1 MDALSDPRVLNAAA
15 NTPDNFRTELTG
27 VLAEKIISG
36 MTDEARGGDSQ
47 AAKAYEQLLDGAS
60 LREDLFD
67 DAFFEAAMA
76 EAAKRKARAD
86 REEAKRKAA
95 GQLETAYAEALDV
108 YNPERDWNDEQ
119 TVAFKLGWNH
129 AIDGKT
135 ASNLPTADVD
145 SQDVEYLRK
154 GYDAGAAWLQSDDG
168 QALLSGGGK
177 KIEGIGDRLRRIR
190 EIRRMRREQGNVG
203 LILDE
208 QIKAILKETARA
220 DVFAINPAGKTPG
233 TVRLLED
240 LRSQMLTF
248 REVVGEKY
256 NGSAGSRGPSLNEAI
271 YYWVFNG
278 EAIDYY
284 GSFNAGQEALE
295 RSIAEP
301 GAQDRIAELAEAAA
315 DYVEK
320 VSAIAGLFNG
330 SRDVESAV
338 ATLKGELQ
346 KVAPFKIGSEKS
358 GNWRYF
364 KHPFRGFMGATFED
378 GHALRYASQMEARYL
393 SDQKTESSSNSKKP
407 LRRPRFDRVKRDG
420 MKDYRGG
427 ADVTPDKM
435 RETFGFTTITIGDS
449 VTSKQRQDH
458 LNYGYDSLMDLAVRL
473 GTDPK
478 NMSFGGRLAFSIGA
492 LGHGRHAAHFSA
504 AHPIT
509 DEKGNVTG
517 YTPVINVT
525 NTKGDGTVSHEWGHA
540 LDYFL
545 REAEYGSIT
554 DSRQVP
560 YIRELVH
567 YLRIRFPQSKEAIQQ
582 RADDFLRRGSYY
594 EGMKSKGKVAM
605 AKHYLE
611 RSQAVYDRLIA
622 GRSGGDP
629 YAGVSSSSYERNAQN
644 LGKDYWANERE
655 MFARAFEAF
664 IFDTLGGTD
673 SYLVSDWVADGYVTK
688 AKGYRG
694 APYPEKRER
703 EDFNDAF
710 EQLVKDLTWK
720 DGLPQL
726 QFKKTILSKGASQ
739 AHDWTQEV
747 IDALPADDAELARQI
762 ADETAKKKSAEEA
775 ERERQI
781 RAELEEARAQLQQG
795 AEAAA
800 SGVAS
805 ELGDLSADDLS
816 DIFDEA
822 LAEEQEAQ
830 QESETDSATAEVAE
844 PSKSAG
850 DKRLIDALVKR
861 GFTTPMDWR
870 QLFGMADASYGGT
883 QAQGAYTPKD
893 AYDALEVA
901 VNTWITNTQLTI
913 RPDTK
918 SAKDARR
925 DIQALNEFDSNL
937 PTQTKRTEEQ
947 DEFQQFSTPHSHAY
961 AMAWVANL
969 ASNDVV
975 LEPSAGTGNL
985 ATMAAMAPIDG
996 LILNEF
1002 SERRAGLLASMELGP
1017 VYREN
1022 AEYLHSVLPADAHP
1036 TVVIMNPPF
1045 SATAGRVKGKRDTKV
1060 GGQHVE
1066 QALARLRPGG
1076 RLVALVGEG
1085 MAADRPAFRDWWSA
1099 IRKKYNVRAN
1109 IGISG
1114 EAYRKFGTTFD
1125 NQILVI
1131 DKTGPTKDPGA
1142 IITGKVDQ
1150 VEDLI
1155 GLLEVI
1161 RNDRTHPGQ
1170 QFPAESGGQALAG
1183 PGSLPGY
1190 VVSPATGTAGTREA
1204 PADAYGDGG
1213 ERGGD
1218 GVRDRETSAGETRG
1232 RNGDAGVAGRPGRG
1246 KADTG
1251 GSGRGE
1257 SGGRSAAGGRT
1268 DSPAADRGKGLGDI
1282 AKDAAKHGVKG
1293 VDEALTGLFELFG
1306 GKSLKSFPG
1315 GIDQDTYAKAKPH
1328 FEKAFSEFKAA
1339 GQSIKEFFRFLIR
1352 NFGAGIKPYAMAF
1365 IQEKQAELAN
1375 ADTPSTPREQDAQY
1389 EALEKAKPETANGE
1403 LTDSVFESYTPA
1415 VSLPN
1420 AKPHPGRLVESAA
1433 MAAVKAPDVSYVPS
1447 LPRSLVEDGQIS
1459 DAQIEQIILAGA
1471 AHQQVLPDGKR
1482 RGYFIGDGTGVG
1494 KAREIVGI
1502 MYDNMR
1508 QGRKR
1513 HIWVTK
1519 NDKLLKQAI
1528 KDWSRVTGQDGN
1540 VVIKSLK
1547 NWKPGDKIAMDE
1559 GVLFVTYGTLIGG
1572 QRGAKKTGTTE
1583 KADGKSRLEQILEW
1597 AGADFD
1603 GVVAFDEAHAMKQS
1617 VEVKGARGK
1626 MKQSQT
1632 AASGIELQDKIPDAR
1647 IVYVSATGA
1656 TEVYNLG
1663 YATRLGL
1670 WGDGT
1675 SFANAPDFV
1684 SKVDAGGVA
1693 SMELVAQN
1701 LKSMGLY
1708 GARSLSYDDVT
1719 YGQLKHDLSNDQL
1732 DTYDTIARSWQVILN
1747 NIGVALAVTDAEGS
1761 RAKMNAMSAF
1771 WGSHQRF
1778 FNQVLTSMQMP
1789 SLLNDIDE
1797 QVGQG
1802 HAVVLQLVNTNE
1814 AQTERAV
1821 AQQAAKGAD
1830 IDDLDIT
1837 PRQIVMQY
1845 LENSFPTTQYEEYT
1859 DDEGNTKKRVALD
1872 SNGNPIQNA
1881 EAVALRDKMLDDLS
1895 LISIPEGALDQIIN
1909 HFGPSKVA
1917 EITGRSRRFVR
1928 TRDGKL
1934 KEERRNKSAV
1944 DADSSAFMDDR
1955 KQILVF
1961 SDAGGTGQDFHAD
1974 LDRKNQRKRV
1984 HYLVQPG
1991 WRADAAVQGFGR
2003 THRSNQKQAPHYVLV
2018 TTNLKGHLRFVSSI
2032 ARRLDQLGALTKGQR
2047 QTGSQGIFTAEHNLE
2062 TPYSGEA
2069 LYNYVKSLRS
2079 QGEQTVGVSLET
2091 FEETMGLK
2099 VRDNEGNITVSTI
2112 PTIGQFLNRLLSL
2125 EVGLQNEVFDGFFQ
2139 ALQEVVDYH
2148 VEAGDFDSGI
2158 ENIEAQSVEI
2168 ADEQVAHTDE
2178 RTGAQTT
2185 YFALNLTDPTN
2196 PMSWAELLD
2205 TLEQTKSLG
2214 DVFFARNTRSGR
2226 VYAFRK
2232 TVDRTDRKTGKVVQQ
2247 YRRLYPGGWNTID
2260 KQAVIQY
2267 EYGDGRR
2274 QFKPTW
2280 EPLTMQEAAEPWQKD
2295 YEDTPKTKTH
2305 KVHMITGAIL
2315 PVWDR
2320 FGDSLMK
2327 VKRAQTDDGR
2337 RLIGVTLPTDS
2348 VDDVLKRLGVAKSGE
2363 QLTTDQMF
2371 SAIKQGSTLKLVNG
2385 WSIKAARVADEQRIE
2400 LVMPTYEKSK
2410 WMNILRDKGIF
2421 SERINFDM
2429 RLFIPTN
2436 RAASILA
2443 DLTKSYPVSEIM
2455 GDKAAFSRSPAPEA
2469 STPLDVGTVKQIA
2482 DKIVGAGGLSGGV
2495 RVYTVATEQ
2504 DLPPDIIEQAR
2515 KEGALGQVVAVH
2527 RGRDIYLV
2535 ADRHTSAAQVE
2546 ESILHEGSHYG
2557 AQQLLGGDKQKAY
2570 RKLWFTLGG
2579 VKGLRELGAK
2589 LGFKMDSYIDTAADL
2604 LQKGQMTT
2612 DQRATYLVDEF
2623 LAHAQGQ
2630 KAYESLPAKAAR
2642 AIREFWGAIKA
2653 MLRSGGFAELPN
2665 YTESDLAYLLRNI
2678 HKAARGRP
2686 VSVTGMRQAM
2696 FMRAD
2701 QSEIT
2706 PTRDPE
2712 NPDIRFSRTIAE
2724 NAEAIR
2730 EASTQTLKEKGGAL
2744 WDSLKEATAGPL
2756 GYLPNVQDYLKRRY
2770 LTLGRIAEIDEG
2782 AKAIYDA
2789 FANAG
2794 DDIPAVYEFLT
2805 SREATEN
2812 AIKSR
2817 TVRDKAVEVKAVLE
2831 DIGQQLV
2838 DRGLLSEEAFE
2849 NNRGQYLPRIYLK
2862 HLLRDQ
2868 DIALIG
2874 TGKKPSDLG
2883 YLKQRKDIPEEIRRL
2898 ILGEITDPGYLAS
2911 KGFGQQSRDIALLDW
2926 MAEIAENR
2934 DWVWQQSVVEWAPGG
2949 SSAKAER
2956 LAEQIADVKAEI
2968 KDIKAEVQDLIYGNV
2983 TTEGRTR
2990 INKLNQLVDAKR
3002 AEIAGLRREMRKAG
3016 AGPRKVTPFWL
3027 MAEAERLRA
3036 QSHYLDVDDAAASR
3050 TLADRMEEA
3059 GRSAMDAMDA
3069 DKIPDDFKQMP
3080 NSPRYGALR
3089 GLIVRKEIYNDVVGT
3104 LRITTG
3110 DESFAERILGHGGL
3124 ATKATQLWK
3133 WSKVAANPPA
3143 QIRNFVSNGVLLHL
3157 SGVPFHKVP
3166 LRVIQAVKQ
3175 IRAKAQG
3182 RPASEWKHYDVAR
3195 RYGVTESTFSAQ
3207 ELLRMERDLLALEAR
3222 NANKISLATL
3232 KHLAGIVMDKTGDW
3246 YQFAEALFKTAK
3258 IIDAMERQNLSE
3270 GDAAIEAQKWLF
3282 DYSLVGPSTR
3292 YLRNAP
3298 VGMPFLTFQLK
3309 ALPRMLEVAR
3319 TAPWRF
3325 LPYVLTSLVAGMAD
3339 VDDDDVKALQKALP
3353 EWLQS
3358 RGHAYVLPVKDDDG
3372 RWQAM
3377 DFGYF
3382 LPWTMWTSLVT
3393 ETSKGE
3399 LGDAMM
3405 TSGMLGGPL
3414 PDMIAAI
3421 QTNRDPF
3428 TGRDII
3434 NEADPPATQA
3444 MSMLTYLWSMAMPTW
3459 LTNYGAGGHLW
3470 RALEG
3475 EVDRQGLPKTT
3486 VGQAGLRMFGVNL
3499 YPIDPEVSRAQ
3510 NLRHMRFEIS
3520 EINRRMRQQLRS
3532 PSLTADDRQE
3542 IRDEYMALIKRRMEQ
3557 MAKYAAE
3564 SKVHPNLR
3572 RAQ

>member
-1 MDALSDPRVLNAAA
+1 GEAIRQGVDTTSEDGFVRGYHLSGDEFVILAQSTGMAERAAQLAQQAGQSAVLEYTSPDGTKITKTGVEFSYGIGQDIKTADEALQRNKAERERLGLRAARGAVPAGVVTQPAEGGQAEVQGVEEVAEAENPKWDTQTVQTAVYMDALSDPRVLNAAA

-1183 PGSLPGY
+1183 QGSLPGFA
-1190 VVSPATGTAGTREA
+1190 VPDSTGPARGGE
-1204 PADAYGDGG
+1204 PADAGAYGDGR

-1218 GVRDRETSAGETRG
+1218 AVRDREAAAGQTG
-1232 RNGDAGVAGRPGRG
+1232 RSDADVGVAGRPGRG
-1246 KADTG
+1246 GAVYGRPGRG
-1251 GSGRGE
+1251 GSG
-1257 SGGRSAAGGRT
+1257 SGRTAGGRAT
-1268 DSPAADRGKGLGDI
+1268 VSDADRGKGLGDI

-1315 GIDQDTYAKAKPH
+1315 GIDQDTYSRAKPH
-1328 FEKAFSEFKAA
+1328 FEKAFAEFKAA

-1389 EALEKAKPETANGE
+1389 EALE
-1403 LTDSVFESYTPA
+1403 
-1415 VSLPN
+1415 
-1420 AKPHPGRLVESAA
+1420 
-1433 MAAVKAPDVSYVPS
+1433 
-1447 LPRSLVEDGQIS
+1447 
-1459 DAQIEQIILAGA
+1459 
-1471 AHQQVLPDGKR
+1471 
-1482 RGYFIGDGTGVG
+1482 
-1494 KAREIVGI
+1494 
-1502 MYDNMR
+1502 
-1508 QGRKR
+1508 
-1513 HIWVTK
+1513 
-1519 NDKLLKQAI
+1519 
-1528 KDWSRVTGQDGN
+1528 
-1540 VVIKSLK
+1540 
-1547 NWKPGDKIAMDE
+1547 
-1559 GVLFVTYGTLIGG
+1559 
-1572 QRGAKKTGTTE
+1572 
-1583 KADGKSRLEQILEW
+1583 
-1597 AGADFD
+1597 
-1603 GVVAFDEAHAMKQS
+1603 
-1617 VEVKGARGK
+1617 
-1626 MKQSQT
+1626 
-1632 AASGIELQDKIPDAR
+1632 
-1647 IVYVSATGA
+1647 
-1656 TEVYNLG
+1656 
-1663 YATRLGL
+1663 
-1670 WGDGT
+1670 
-1675 SFANAPDFV
+1675 
-1684 SKVDAGGVA
+1684 
-1693 SMELVAQN
+1693 
-1701 LKSMGLY
+1701 
-1708 GARSLSYDDVT
+1708 
-1719 YGQLKHDLSNDQL
+1719 
-1732 DTYDTIARSWQVILN
+1732 
-1747 NIGVALAVTDAEGS
+1747 
-1761 RAKMNAMSAF
+1761 
-1771 WGSHQRF
+1771 
-1778 FNQVLTSMQMP
+1778 
-1789 SLLNDIDE
+1789 
-1797 QVGQG
+1797 
-1802 HAVVLQLVNTNE
+1802 
-1814 AQTERAV
+1814 
-1821 AQQAAKGAD
+1821 
-1830 IDDLDIT
+1830 
-1837 PRQIVMQY
+1837 
-1845 LENSFPTTQYEEYT
+1845 
-1859 DDEGNTKKRVALD
+1859 
-1872 SNGNPIQNA
+1872 
-1881 EAVALRDKMLDDLS
+1881 
-1895 LISIPEGALDQIIN
+1895 
-1909 HFGPSKVA
+1909 
-1917 EITGRSRRFVR
+1917 
-1928 TRDGKL
+1928 
-1934 KEERRNKSAV
+1934 
-1944 DADSSAFMDDR
+1944 
-1955 KQILVF
+1955 
-1961 SDAGGTGQDFHAD
+1961 
-1974 LDRKNQRKRV
+1974 
-1984 HYLVQPG
+1984 
-1991 WRADAAVQGFGR
+1991 
-2003 THRSNQKQAPHYVLV
+2003 
-2018 TTNLKGHLRFVSSI
+2018 
-2032 ARRLDQLGALTKGQR
+2032 
-2047 QTGSQGIFTAEHNLE
+2047 
-2062 TPYSGEA
+2062 
-2069 LYNYVKSLRS
+2069 
-2079 QGEQTVGVSLET
+2079 
-2091 FEETMGLK
+2091 
-2099 VRDNEGNITVSTI
+2099 
-2112 PTIGQFLNRLLSL
+2112 
-2125 EVGLQNEVFDGFFQ
+2125 
-2139 ALQEVVDYH
+2139 
-2148 VEAGDFDSGI
+2148 
-2158 ENIEAQSVEI
+2158 
-2168 ADEQVAHTDE
+2168 
-2178 RTGAQTT
+2178 
-2185 YFALNLTDPTN
+2185 
-2196 PMSWAELLD
+2196 
-2205 TLEQTKSLG
+2205 
-2214 DVFFARNTRSGR
+2214 
-2226 VYAFRK
+2226 
-2232 TVDRTDRKTGKVVQQ
+2232 
-2247 YRRLYPGGWNTID
+2247 
-2260 KQAVIQY
+2260 
-2267 EYGDGRR
+2267 
-2274 QFKPTW
+2274 
-2280 EPLTMQEAAEPWQKD
+2280 
-2295 YEDTPKTKTH
+2295 
-2305 KVHMITGAIL
+2305 
-2315 PVWDR
+2315 
-2320 FGDSLMK
+2320 
-2327 VKRAQTDDGR
+2327 
-2337 RLIGVTLPTDS
+2337 
-2348 VDDVLKRLGVAKSGE
+2348 
-2363 QLTTDQMF
+2363 
-2371 SAIKQGSTLKLVNG
+2371 
-2385 WSIKAARVADEQRIE
+2385 
-2400 LVMPTYEKSK
+2400 
-2410 WMNILRDKGIF
+2410 
-2421 SERINFDM
+2421 
-2429 RLFIPTN
+2429 
-2436 RAASILA
+2436 
-2443 DLTKSYPVSEIM
+2443 
-2455 GDKAAFSRSPAPEA
+2455 
-2469 STPLDVGTVKQIA
+2469 
-2482 DKIVGAGGLSGGV
+2482 
-2495 RVYTVATEQ
+2495 
-2504 DLPPDIIEQAR
+2504 
-2515 KEGALGQVVAVH
+2515 
-2527 RGRDIYLV
+2527 
-2535 ADRHTSAAQVE
+2535 
-2546 ESILHEGSHYG
+2546 
-2557 AQQLLGGDKQKAY
+2557 
-2570 RKLWFTLGG
+2570 
-2579 VKGLRELGAK
+2579 
-2589 LGFKMDSYIDTAADL
+2589 
-2604 LQKGQMTT
+2604 
-2612 DQRATYLVDEF
+2612 
-2623 LAHAQGQ
+2623 
-2630 KAYESLPAKAAR
+2630 
-2642 AIREFWGAIKA
+2642 
-2653 MLRSGGFAELPN
+2653 
-2665 YTESDLAYLLRNI
+2665 
-2678 HKAARGRP
+2678 
-2686 VSVTGMRQAM
+2686 
-2696 FMRAD
+2696 
-2701 QSEIT
+2701 
-2706 PTRDPE
+2706 
-2712 NPDIRFSRTIAE
+2712 
-2724 NAEAIR
+2724 
-2730 EASTQTLKEKGGAL
+2730 
-2744 WDSLKEATAGPL
+2744 
-2756 GYLPNVQDYLKRRY
+2756 
-2770 LTLGRIAEIDEG
+2770 
-2782 AKAIYDA
+2782 
-2789 FANAG
+2789 
-2794 DDIPAVYEFLT
+2794 
-2805 SREATEN
+2805 
-2812 AIKSR
+2812 
-2817 TVRDKAVEVKAVLE
+2817 
-2831 DIGQQLV
+2831 
-2838 DRGLLSEEAFE
+2838 
-2849 NNRGQYLPRIYLK
+2849 
-2862 HLLRDQ
+2862 
-2868 DIALIG
+2868 
-2874 TGKKPSDLG
+2874 
-2883 YLKQRKDIPEEIRRL
+2883 
-2898 ILGEITDPGYLAS
+2898 
-2911 KGFGQQSRDIALLDW
+2911 
-2926 MAEIAENR
+2926 
-2934 DWVWQQSVVEWAPGG
+2934 
-2949 SSAKAER
+2949 
-2956 LAEQIADVKAEI
+2956 
-2968 KDIKAEVQDLIYGNV
+2968 
-2983 TTEGRTR
+2983 
-2990 INKLNQLVDAKR
+2990 
-3002 AEIAGLRREMRKAG
+3002 
-3016 AGPRKVTPFWL
+3016 
-3027 MAEAERLRA
+3027 
-3036 QSHYLDVDDAAASR
+3036 
-3050 TLADRMEEA
+3050 
-3059 GRSAMDAMDA
+3059 
-3069 DKIPDDFKQMP
+3069 
-3080 NSPRYGALR
+3080 
-3089 GLIVRKEIYNDVVGT
+3089 
-3104 LRITTG
+3104 
-3110 DESFAERILGHGGL
+3110 
-3124 ATKATQLWK
+3124 
-3133 WSKVAANPPA
+3133 
-3143 QIRNFVSNGVLLHL
+3143 
-3157 SGVPFHKVP
+3157 
-3166 LRVIQAVKQ
+3166 
-3175 IRAKAQG
+3175 
-3182 RPASEWKHYDVAR
+3182 
-3195 RYGVTESTFSAQ
+3195 
-3207 ELLRMERDLLALEAR
+3207 
-3222 NANKISLATL
+3222 
-3232 KHLAGIVMDKTGDW
+3232 
-3246 YQFAEALFKTAK
+3246 
-3258 IIDAMERQNLSE
+3258 
-3270 GDAAIEAQKWLF
+3270 
-3282 DYSLVGPSTR
+3282 
-3292 YLRNAP
+3292 
-3298 VGMPFLTFQLK
+3298 
-3309 ALPRMLEVAR
+3309 
-3319 TAPWRF
+3319 
-3325 LPYVLTSLVAGMAD
+3325 
-3339 VDDDDVKALQKALP
+3339 
-3353 EWLQS
+3353 
-3358 RGHAYVLPVKDDDG
+3358 
-3372 RWQAM
+3372 
-3377 DFGYF
+3377 
-3382 LPWTMWTSLVT
+3382 
-3393 ETSKGE
+3393 
-3399 LGDAMM
+3399 
-3405 TSGMLGGPL
+3405 
-3414 PDMIAAI
+3414 
-3421 QTNRDPF
+3421 
-3428 TGRDII
+3428 
-3434 NEADPPATQA
+3434 
-3444 MSMLTYLWSMAMPTW
+3444 
-3459 LTNYGAGGHLW
+3459 
-3470 RALEG
+3470 
-3475 EVDRQGLPKTT
+3475 
-3486 VGQAGLRMFGVNL
+3486 
-3499 YPIDPEVSRAQ
+3499 
-3510 NLRHMRFEIS
+3510 
-3520 EINRRMRQQLRS
+3520 
-3532 PSLTADDRQE
+3532 
-3542 IRDEYMALIKRRMEQ
+3542 
-3557 MAKYAAE
+3557 
-3564 SKVHPNLR
+3564 
-3572 RAQ
+3572 